1 MNLLLF
7 RGDCLKRILKFLL
20 IMLFGVILVS
30 CNTNTVDSDIK
41 DDDQTEEVEDNG
53 VIKDEEVYP

>member
-1 MNLLLF
+1 
-7 RGDCLKRILKFLL
+7 
-20 IMLFGVILVS
+20 MLFGVILVS